1 MEAGGGSVSQKLLE
15 ACESFMF
22 EFGIAPSRFGREAC
36 RQPAFIFQL
45 RRGREPSAKTT
56 DRVFAFMRR
65 AREEHQRSQKGTSS
79 NGTKSNR

>member
-1 MEAGGGSVSQKLLE
+1 MSADRLLS
-15 ACESFMF
+15 ACEDFMA
-22 EFGIAPSRFGREAC
+22 EFGIRPSRFGREAC

-65 AREEHQRSQKGTSS
+65 TREEHQRSQKGTSS
-79 NGTKSNR
+79 NGKTSNR